1 MKPPP
6 WDGVPENWGAG
17 HYRDVPISK
26 WVKKARERHI
36 RDLKKSQ
43 EDPSYPYYFSQEEA
57 DRAVWFI
64 EKHIVQWEGDF
75 AGQPLKLEAWQEWDI
90 IRPLFGWLKKKNG
103 KRRFRKALMLIARKN
118 GKSTLIAA
126 IALYLLVADCEAGAQ
141 VYCAATKEEQ
151 AKIVFK
157 NCVKFIKRSPKLR
170 RLLQPLAKV
179 INFDLI
185 DAVLKP
191 LGKDS
196 DTQDGFN
203 VHGGIIDEYH
213 AHKDA
218 SMLGVLTT
226 GIIARSQPLICI
238 ISTAGFDLK
247 SPLKS
252 EQELMEKILDEVEG
266 YVDEEYFGY
275 ICTIDDPD
283 KWDQPEEWYKAN
295 PQLGLSIDFDNFMGQ
310 FNSMKL
316 KTTSKIEFKVK
327 HLNLWQSTTTPWLNL
342 PDWQK
347 TETTINWLEYK
358 QLNSHLAVDNGKSK
372 DLSALAQAIKIPH
385 PEKPG
390 QYKVIGR
397 VFHFCAKANIEER
410 SREDRVPYSEWE
422 KAGYIFGTEGSTTR
436 TRNEFLE
443 EKIYSLC
450 DEFNVKEVA
459 GDPWNTLDML
469 ARVENA
475 GIKAFEHGQKM
486 THLAFPCRTF
496 EELITD
502 GLLDHEANP
511 LMDWQVEHA
520 TVYYDSKGNFMMV
533 KNEKNRNDGLQ
544 ALIMAVGRAWSDQEL
559 ELDLEVFGM

>member
-1 MKPPP
+1 MTAPA
-6 WDGVPENWGAG
+6 WDGIPENWGKG
-17 HYRDVPISK
+17 HYRDVPVSK

-43 EDPSYPYYFSQEEA
+43 EDPNYPYYFDQEEA
-57 DRAVWFI
+57 DRVVWFI
-64 EKHIVQWEGDF
+64 ENNIVQWEGDF
-75 AGQPLKLEAWQEWDI
+75 AGQLLELSAWQEWDI
-90 IRPLFGWLKKKNG
+90 IRPLFGWLKKRNG

-157 NCVKFIKRSPKLR
+157 NCIKFIKRSPKLR

-247 SPLKS
+247 SPLKA
-252 EQELMEKILDEVEG
+252 EQELMEKILDEVAG

-275 ICTIDDPD
+275 LCTIDYPKNWED
-283 KWDQPEEWYKAN
+283 PEEWHKAN
-295 PQLGLSIDFDNFMGQ
+295 PQLGLSINFENFQGQ
-310 FNSMKL
+310 FNSMRL
-316 KTTSKIEFKVK
+316 SSTSRAEFKVK
-327 HLNLWQSTTTPWLNL
+327 HLNLWQSSKDPWLSLELWKKKNAVI
-342 PDWQK
+342 DW
-347 TETTINWLEYK
+347 
-358 QLNSHLAVDNGKSK
+358 LALKEHKSYLALDLGKSK
-372 DLSALAQAIKIPH
+372 DLTALAHVIKVPH
-385 PEKPG
+385 PDT
-390 QYKVIGR
+390 IGKSKLYAR
-397 VFHFCAKANIEER
+397 VFHFCAADTIDER
-410 SREDRVPYSEWE
+410 SNEDRVPYRAW
-422 KAGYIFGTEGSTTR
+422 ADANLIHTTPGR
-436 TRNEFLE
+436 ITRNEYLE
-443 EKIYSLC
+443 QKIHDICREYY
-450 DEFNVKEVA
+450 VVEVA
-459 GDPWNTLDML
+459 GDPWNALDML
-469 ARVENA
+469 KRLEND
-475 GIKAFEHGQKM
+475 GVKAFEHGQRM
-486 THLAFPCRTF
+486 THMAFPCRTF

-502 GLLDHEANP
+502 ELIEHDDNP
-511 LMDWQVEHA
+511 VLDWQIEHA
-520 TVYYDSKGNFMMV
+520 TVVYDGNGNIKLM
-533 KNEKNRNDGLQ
+533 KDNPKNRIDGVV
-544 ALIMAVGRAWSDQEL
+544 ALVMAVGRAMSDQEP
-559 ELDLEVFGM
+559 ELDLEVFAI

>member
-1 MKPPP
+1 MKPPG
-6 WDGVPENWGAG
+6 WDGIPENWGAG
-17 HYRDVPISK
+17 HYRDVPVSK

-43 EDPSYPYYFSQEEA
+43 EDPNYPYYFSQEEA

-64 EKHIVQWEGDF
+64 ENHIVQWEGDF
-75 AGQPLKLEAWQEWDI
+75 AGQPLNPSAWQEWDI
-90 IRPLFGWLKKKNG
+90 IRPLFGWLKKKDG
-103 KRRFRKALMLIARKN
+103 RRRFRKALMLIARKN

-170 RLLQPLAKV
+170 RLLQPLAKA

-213 AHKDA
+213 AHKDS

-275 ICTIDDPD
+275 ICTIDDPK

-295 PQLGLSIDFDNFMGQ
+295 PQLGLSINFDNFVGQ

-316 KTTSKIEFKVK
+316 KSTSAIEFKVK
-327 HLNLWQSTTTPWLNL
+327 HLNVWQSTSNPWLSL
-342 PDWQK
+342 STWKKRDL
-347 TETTINWLEYK
+347 EINWPELKELKSY
-358 QLNSHLAVDNGKSK
+358 LAFDLGKSK
-372 DLSALAQAIKIPH
+372 DLSALAQAIKAPH
-385 PEKPG
+385 PEKAG
-390 QYKVIGR
+390 SFKLYGR
-397 VFHFCAKANIEER
+397 VFHFCAEETIEER
-410 SREDRVPYSEWE
+410 SREDRVPYKEW
-422 KAGYIFGTEGSTTR
+422 ADSGYICATPGGTSV
-436 TRNEFLE
+436 RNEYLE
-443 EKIYSLC
+443 KMIKDICREY
-450 DEFNVKEVA
+450 NVTEVA
-459 GDPWNTLDML
+459 GDPWNALDL
-469 ARVENA
+469 LKRLEND
-475 GIKAFEHGQKM
+475 GIKAFEHGQRM
-486 THLAFPCRTF
+486 THMAFPCRTF
-496 EELITD
+496 EELILD
-502 GLLDHEANP
+502 ELIDHELSP
-511 LMDWQVEHA
+511 LMDWQIENA
-520 TVYYDSKGNFMMV
+520 TVYYDGNGNMKLI
-533 KNEKNRNDGLQ
+533 KNEKNRNDGLN
-544 ALIMAVGRAWSDQEL
+544 ALIMAAGRAWADQEP
-559 ELDLEVFGM
+559 ELDLEVFAI